1 MKNILGI
8 TNELSIALQKKIQD
22 IVNAM
27 TFVKVST
34 QRLQKM
40 RDDEWEALLTE
51 VSSFCIKH
59 KISIPNMDEIFVV
72 AGRPHRKTS
81 TNYKFTLFIMLS
93 YSTQS

>member
-59 KISIPNMDEIFVV
+59 IISVPNMDEIFVV
-72 AGRPHRKTS
+72 AGRLHHKTP
-81 TNYKFTLFIMLS
+81 
-93 YSTQS
+93 

>member
-40 RDDEWEALLTE
+40 RDDEWEALLTK
-51 VSSFCIKH
+51 VSLFCIKH
-59 KISIPNMDEIFVV
+59 IISIPNMDEIFVV
-72 AGRPHRKTS
+72 AGRLHHKTP
-81 TNYKFTLFIMLS
+81 
-93 YSTQS
+93 